1 MQKNIAWT
9 WHHSLDEYIYGLLRK
24 LWKCLLPEPFSSSNT
39 FVFFQ
44 YGARRNCRTI
54 PTLVRMWRD
63 FRRCFSGGVC
73 GHPFLNWT
81 DLDKHSPVHKKVL
94 LYLNLYIHALYIY
107 ISRYRHIHIYIIL
120 YIWKSYF
127 RLSQHRFDIY
137 IFWWLSLLHKTL
149 TPMTD
154 AENHHLPVGT
164 FGDRNASSSG
174 KNKKRS
180 FEREDDMGIIANHR
194 AVQGCALQMELFTHV
209 Q

>member
-1 MQKNIAWT
+1 MRCPQKLQNNSHTSTNVERFSPVLFGRCVWPSIPQLNRLGQT
-9 WHHSLDEYIYGLLRK
+9 LTCPQKGITIFESIYTRPIYIYQG
-24 LWKCLLPEPFSSSNT
+24 
-39 FVFFQ
+39 
-44 YGARRNCRTI
+44 I
-54 PTLVRMWRD
+54 D
-63 FRRCFSGGVC
+63 
-73 GHPFLNWT
+73 
-81 DLDKHSPVHKKVL
+81 
-94 LYLNLYIHALYIY
+94 IYIY
-107 ISRYRHIHIYIIL
+107 IYIIL
-120 YIWKSYF
+120 YIWKNYF